1 MLNRR
6 RNADQR
12 HGPGAA
18 VAPPPGA
25 AAAAA
30 GNAVTSSSGA
40 ISSAS
45 VSVSAAGPSSH
56 AHEIHSSTA
65 LDEVINERVAAF
77 APCNLP
83 SLVNDDTMDEASG
96 GVGTLGDVTLVGGT
110 TRYRVRIT
118 QAVLL
123 MYLHIGSDPPGFPRV
138 EPCAKME
145 CWVDPMV
152 AHVAKSAHRSG
163 RGSGAGGGSDSIAE
177 TLERQ
182 YRSVLRDDVGVM
194 RVVEASLEV
203 SKSAL
208 AKSRRMARDGRILI
222 HYNGHG
228 MPRATDLGEV
238 WVFDKERTHYVP
250 LNITEMAELAD
261 TPAIYVFDCNSA
273 GSLLQRWCRDRL
285 HEKRP
290 HDLFVCACSPGE
302 TLPLSPALPADLL
315 TSCLTTPLRMALE
328 WYIGFSFHA
337 MLLPHVTADMIRNMP
352 GDCNDRKS
360 PRGELNWILNAV
372 TDTIAWCTLPPA
384 QFHYLFRQGT
394 SIKGIFRNCILA
406 DRLLR
411 ESGCTP
417 MTYPALSEEAHL
429 HPMWELWE
437 YTVDKCV
444 SQLPRLLA
452 ATDEAPAAY
461 EPSSFFDD
469 QLTAFEVWVESGDMA
484 EVPEQLPCV
493 LLALTQVL
501 YRVRA
506 FTLLAKYLDSGRTA
520 GKRAIL
526 CGILP
531 YMSKLVTQAPEV
543 FLIVTVLWMQVIR
556 ADPAEGCNEMQKC
569 QCEKYFTSL
578 LKLEESSTLIE
589 YVEYGQMVN
598 YARVESPQMPSPSFS
613 PTTATAAPRQKRAEF
628 QPRSQTWASTTSLDG
643 AAEAGEQPL
652 QPMQP
657 MRSPLAEAPLP
668 PPPPAQSD
676 LAAAKLNSVANHLV
690 NPGHTVYF
698 LMKDVNLSRCKSM
711 ACYVLCQFLQRGE
724 RQCILS
730 WNNRLLNAA
739 FPCLSSTNAELRSWA
754 CLVLSRLFL
763 GLRHAKKFASKEC
776 TSRLDLFT
784 RLLQDR
790 SPVVRSSCVTLL
802 ASIVG
807 VRVDLLPHDQQV
819 RRLHMEKSLLIKLRE
834 YIFDASMNVREE
846 LIFFCCEVLHA
857 YRGVLSLAHRENISE
872 YVLEVGQQG
881 NRWVLEEA
889 QVGVK
894 SQLNAARPTVSSL
907 FDDTVVFDTSFLTAD
922 DPLPPTREVEAS
934 QLSPAALQ
942 MVEGLLHDAAL
953 VLCMLYA
960 NCDGVLVNKE
970 LRYLSNG
977 APPQSQRFASEA
989 LRTMSRVAS
998 AESAEYW
1005 SEADRT
1011 RATWNTDI
1019 MRQLVLDMRDRKLEP
1034 HRRYTYTGSSPLLL
1048 QDPNGHLDTNSN
1060 GAASAEA
1067 LLVSRRNTEAERHL
1081 VLRSAV
1087 RPDTVVC
1094 TTFRALEASMV
1105 VATKNQRIS
1114 YISYDNYNSQQ
1125 ELHSFPVQLS
1135 GPLHDV
1141 HIINDLSEQS
1151 GLLLVDKRGV
1161 FTLMKGCWDPNSV
1174 PTEAAVF
1181 SACPPPPANRWL
1193 DLKSTYRSSAAVLFY
1208 GGPIATDG
1216 GTAIHMV
1223 SLAEEQ
1229 VVQRLSVSGNPVLTS
1244 LETHTTQR
1252 ALLAGFSDGV
1262 VRYYDDRQRQGQM
1275 GAVGMVS
1282 CRAPGAAVAAA
1293 VEAVVGAGPIA
1304 TNTGF
1309 SIAAATRSAFFIFD
1323 PRKLSEPQL
1332 CVTHQDLYYGHGRVE
1347 GASLD
1352 IGGVGADAAAA
1363 SLSSLPNTST
1373 VPVPCPPLA
1382 PRIVRCSVGIHTGLV
1397 GLCFQNNTYAAFNTK
1412 GLILNERPLAVMAD
1426 GVVEPALSQQL
1437 QQGRQSSGPPILPGS
1452 CVAHPLRPLM
1462 TFGGELMFLQL

>member
-6 RNADQR
+6 RNTDQR
-12 HGPGAA
+12 RGPSAA
-18 VAPPPGA
+18 VAPSPGSGGATAVPA
-25 AAAAA
+25 AITGSASDGTSSALVTVAA
-30 GNAVTSSSGA
+30 GS
-40 ISSAS
+40 
-45 VSVSAAGPSSH
+45 SSH
-56 AHEIHSSTA
+56 AHELHSSRA
-65 LDEVINERVAAF
+65 LDEVISERVAAF
-77 APCNLP
+77 APSNLP

-96 GVGTLGDVTLVGGT
+96 GLDTLGDVTLVRAT

-118 QAVLL
+118 HAVLL
-123 MYLHIGSDPPGFPRV
+123 MYLHIGNDPPGFPRV

-152 AHVAKSAHRSG
+152 AHVATSAY
-163 RGSGAGGGSDSIAE
+163 RGSRGTGAGGGSDSIAE
-177 TLERQ
+177 ALERQ
-182 YRSVLRDDVGVM
+182 YRTVLRDEVCVM

-203 SKSAL
+203 SKLAL
-208 AKSRRMARDGRILI
+208 VNSRRMARDGRILV

-250 LNITEMAELAD
+250 LNITEIAELVEA
-261 TPAIYVFDCNSA
+261 PAIYVFDCNSA
-273 GSLLQRWCRDRL
+273 GALLQRWCRDQL
-285 HEKRP
+285 QEKRP
-290 HDLFVCACSPGE
+290 HDLFICACGPGE

-337 MLLPHVTADMIRNMP
+337 VLLPHVTADMIRNIP
-352 GDCNDRKS
+352 GDYNDRKS

-372 TDTIAWCTLPPA
+372 TDTIAWCTLPPT
-384 QFHYLFRQGT
+384 QFHYLFRQST
-394 SIKGIFRNCILA
+394 AVKGIFRNCILA

-411 ESGCTP
+411 GSGCTP
-417 MTYPALSEEAHL
+417 MTYPALSQEAHL

-437 YTVDKCV
+437 YMVDKCV

-452 ATDEAPAAY
+452 ATDGVPAAY
-461 EPSSFFDD
+461 EPSTFFDD

-493 LLALTQVL
+493 LLALTQVQ

-543 FLIVTVLWMQVIR
+543 FLIVTVLWMQVVR
-556 ADPAEGCNEMQKC
+556 ADPVEGCNEMQKC
-569 QCEKYFTSL
+569 QCEKYLTSL
-578 LKLEESSTLIE
+578 LKLEEASTSIE

-598 YARVESPQMPSPSFS
+598 YVRGESPQLPSPSFS
-613 PTTATAAPRQKRAEF
+613 PTSTTAAPRQKRPNS
-628 QPRSQTWASTTSLDG
+628 QPRLQAWASTASLDG
-643 AAEAGEQPL
+643 AAEQPL

-657 MRSPLAEAPLP
+657 MSSLLAEAPPRSAP
-668 PPPPAQSD
+668 PGPV
-676 LAAAKLNSVANHLV
+676 AAKLNSVASHLV
-690 NPGHTVYF
+690 HPGHTVYF

-711 ACYVLCQFLQRGE
+711 SCYVLCQFLQRGE

-776 TSRLDLFT
+776 ASRLDLFT

-807 VRVDLLPHDQQV
+807 VRVDFLPHEQQV

-834 YIFDASMNVREE
+834 YVFDASMNVREE

-857 YRGVLSLAHRENISE
+857 YRSVLSPAHREKISE

-881 NRWVLEEA
+881 SQWALEEA
-889 QVGVK
+889 EVGVK
-894 SQLNAARPTVSSL
+894 SQLNVARPTVNAL
-907 FDDTVVFDTSFLTAD
+907 FDDTVVFETSFLTAD
-922 DPLPPTREVEAS
+922 DPLPPTRELEAS
-934 QLSPAALQ
+934 KLSPAALQ
-942 MVEGLLHDAAL
+942 IVEGLLHDAAL

-960 NCDGVLVNKE
+960 NCDSVLVNKA
-970 LRYLSNG
+970 LRCLATG
-977 APPQSQRFASEA
+977 VPPQSQRFASEA
-989 LRTMSRVAS
+989 LRTMSRVTS

-1034 HRRYTYTGSSPLLL
+1034 HRRYTSAGSSPLFS
-1048 QDPNGHLDTNSN
+1048 QNPNRHLTTSGN
-1060 GAASAEA
+1060 GAASAA
-1067 LLVSRRNTEAERHL
+1067 SLLASRKNTEAERHL

-1087 RPDTVVC
+1087 RPDAVAC
-1094 TTFRALEASMV
+1094 TAFRTLEASMV
-1105 VATKNQRIS
+1105 VATKDQRIW
-1114 YISYDNYNSQQ
+1114 YVSYDNYDSQQ
-1125 ELHSFPVQLS
+1125 ELHSFAVQLS

-1151 GLLLVDKRGV
+1151 GLLLVDKRGG

-1174 PTEAAVF
+1174 PTGAAVF

-1216 GTAIHMV
+1216 GTAIHMM

-1282 CRAPGAAVAAA
+1282 CRAPAAA
-1293 VEAVVGAGPIA
+1293 LTAAMEAVVGAGPVA

-1309 SIAAATRSAFFIFD
+1309 AIAAATRSCFFIFD
-1323 PRKLSEPQL
+1323 SRKLSEPQL
-1332 CVTHQDLYYGHGRVE
+1332 CVTNQDLYYGRGGLER
-1347 GASLD
+1347 ASLD
-1352 IGGVGADAAAA
+1352 NGSIDTDAAAA
-1363 SLSSLPNTST
+1363 SLSLSLPTTST
-1373 VPVPCPPLA
+1373 IHAPGPPPA
-1382 PRIVRCSVGIHTGLV
+1382 PRIMRCSVGIHTGLV

-1412 GLILNERPLAVMAD
+1412 GLILNEYPLTVMMGGA
-1426 GVVEPALSQQL
+1426 GESTLSQQRQL
-1437 QQGRQSSGPPILPGS
+1437 QQGQHASCLSILPGS

-1462 TFGGELMFLQL
+1462 SFGGELMFLQL

>member
-1 MLNRR
+1 MLHRR
-6 RNADQR
+6 RNADPR
-12 HGPGAA
+12 RGLAPA
-18 VAPPPGA
+18 VPP
-25 AAAAA
+25 A
-30 GNAVTSSSGA
+30 GTTLASSSGA
-40 ISSAS
+40 TGFSPTS
-45 VSVSAAGPSSH
+45 VSVAWSSSH
-56 AHEIHSSTA
+56 PHEPHSSTA
-65 LDEVINERVAAF
+65 LDDVISERVAAF
-77 APCNLP
+77 APSKLP
-83 SLVNDDTMDEASG
+83 SLVSDDATDEVSG
-96 GVGTLGDVTLVGGT
+96 DVGTPGDVTLVGGT
-110 TRYRVRIT
+110 TRHRVRIT
-118 QAVLL
+118 HAVLL
-123 MYLHIGSDPPGFPRV
+123 VYLHIGSDPPGFPRV

-145 CWVDPMV
+145 CWLDPMV
-152 AHVAKSAHRSG
+152 AHVAQNAYRSS
-163 RGSGAGGGSDSIAE
+163 RGNGSSSNGGGGSDNIAE

-182 YRSVLRDDVGVM
+182 YRSVLRDDMGFM

-203 SKSAL
+203 SKAAL
-208 AKSRRMARDGRILI
+208 QKSRRMARDGCILV

-228 MPRATDLGEV
+228 MPRATDLGEF
-238 WVFDKERTHYVP
+238 WVFDKDRTHYVP
-250 LNITEMAELAD
+250 LNITEIAGLIE

-273 GSLLQRWCRDRL
+273 GSLLARWCRDRL

-290 HDLFVCACSPGE
+290 HDMFICACSPGE

-328 WYIGFSFHA
+328 WYIGFSRHA
-337 MLLPHVTADMIRNMP
+337 VLLPHVTADMIRNIP
-352 GDCNDRKS
+352 GDYNDRKS
-360 PRGELNWILNAV
+360 PRGELNWILSAV

-417 MTYPALSEEAHL
+417 MTYPPLSEEAHL

-452 ATDEAPAAY
+452 ATRDASAVY

-484 EVPEQLPCV
+484 KVPEQLPCV

-506 FTLLAKYLDSGRTA
+506 FTLLAKYLDSGRTS

-531 YMSKLVTQAPEV
+531 YLSKLITQAPEV

-556 ADPAEGCNEMQKC
+556 ADPVEGCNEMQKC

-578 LKLEESSTLIE
+578 LKLEEASTCIE
-589 YVEYGQMVN
+589 YVEYGQMVK
-598 YARVESPQMPSPSFS
+598 YARVESPRATCPSPFS
-613 PTTATAAPRQKRAEF
+613 MSATAAAPRQKRSEL
-628 QPRSQTWASTTSLDG
+628 QPHLQAWTSVASLDG
-643 AAEAGEQPL
+643 AGDISEQQLQPIRPIHPSYTESPPQQPL
-652 QPMQP
+652 QP
-657 MRSPLAEAPLP
+657 APSG
-668 PPPPAQSD
+668 QVV
-676 LAAAKLNSVANHLV
+676 AKPSSVANHLV
-690 NPGHTVYF
+690 NSGQTVYF
-698 LMKDVNLSRCKSM
+698 LMRDVNLSRCKSM
-711 ACYVLCQFLQRGE
+711 SCYVLCQFLQRGE

-763 GLRHAKKFASKEC
+763 GLRHAKNFASKEC
-776 TSRLDLFT
+776 ASRLDLFT

-807 VRVDLLPHDQQV
+807 VRVDLLPHKEQV
-819 RRLHMEKSLLIKLRE
+819 RRLHMEKSLLIRLRE
-834 YIFDASMNVREE
+834 YVFDASMSVREE
-846 LIFFCCEVLHA
+846 LIFFCCGVLHS
-857 YRGVLSLAHRENISE
+857 YRGVLSPAHQDNISE

-881 NRWVLEEA
+881 NRWALEEA
-889 QVGVK
+889 EVGVK
-894 SQLNAARPTVSSL
+894 SQLNTARPTVNSL

-922 DPLPPTREVEAS
+922 DPLPPTRNVEAS
-934 QLSPAALQ
+934 RFSPIALQ

-960 NCDGVLVNKE
+960 NCDSVLVNKV
-970 LRYLSNG
+970 LHGLTTG
-977 APPQSQRFASEA
+977 APPQSQRFASET

-1005 SEADRT
+1005 SEAERT
-1011 RATWNTDI
+1011 RATWNTDM

-1034 HRRYTYTGSSPLLL
+1034 HRRNASVGISPVSA
-1048 QDPNGHLDTNSN
+1048 QGYGASFGPIGN
-1060 GAASAEA
+1060 GAAEA
-1067 LLVSRRNTEAERHL
+1067 AASIPVPQKNNEAERHL

-1087 RPDTVVC
+1087 PPNMVVC
-1094 TTFRALEASMV
+1094 TAFRALDASMV
-1105 VATKNQRIS
+1105 VATKNQRVS
-1114 YISYDNYNSQQ
+1114 FISYDSYNSQQ
-1125 ELHSFPVQLS
+1125 ELHSFAVQLS
-1135 GPLHDV
+1135 GPLHDM

-1151 GLLLVDKRGV
+1151 GLLLVDKRGG
-1161 FTLMKGCWDPNSV
+1161 FTLMRSCWDSNSV

-1193 DLKSTYRSSAAVLFY
+1193 DLKSTYRSSAAMLFY
-1208 GGPIATDG
+1208 GGPIAADG
-1216 GTAIHMV
+1216 GTAIHML

-1229 VVQRLSVSGNPVLTS
+1229 VVQRLSVSGNPTLTS

-1252 ALLAGFSDGV
+1252 ALLAGFSDGI

-1275 GAVGMVS
+1275 GAVGTVN
-1282 CRAPGAAVAAA
+1282 CRVPGAAGTA
-1293 VEAVVGAGPIA
+1293 VMEAVVGTGPIA

-1309 SIAAATRSAFFIFD
+1309 SIAAATRSALFIFD
-1323 PRKLSEPQL
+1323 SRRLSEPQL
-1332 CVTHQDLYYGHGRVE
+1332 CFSHHDLYCDNGGAER
-1347 GASLD
+1347 ASLNASG
-1352 IGGVGADAAAA
+1352 IGADAATAL
-1363 SLSSLPNTST
+1363 SSSLPTTGAATAHSLPL
-1373 VPVPCPPLA
+1373 VPS
-1382 PRIVRCSVGIHTGLV
+1382 ITRCSVGIHTGLV

-1412 GLILNERPLAVMAD
+1412 GLILNERPLTVMRD
-1426 GVVEPALSQQL
+1426 GSEELGLSKPQQEGHSPA
-1437 QQGRQSSGPPILPGS
+1437 SSILPSS

-1462 TFGGELMFLQL
+1462 TFGGDLMFLQL

>member
-6 RNADQR
+6 RHADQR
-12 HGPGAA
+12 RGPATA
-18 VAPPPGA
+18 VALGPVSAVTAAGA
-25 AAAAA
+25 AA
-30 GNAVTSSSGA
+30 TSSGA
-40 ISSAS
+40 TNSAPVTAS
-45 VSVSAAGPSSH
+45 VAVPGSH
-56 AHEIHSSTA
+56 THELHSSTA

-83 SLVNDDTMDEASG
+83 SLINDDAMDEASG
-96 GVGTLGDVTLVGGT
+96 GIGTSGDVTLVGGAA
-110 TRYRVRIT
+110 RNRVRIT

-145 CWVDPMV
+145 CWIDPMV
-152 AHVAKSAHRSG
+152 AHVAQSAYRSS

-182 YRSVLRDDVGVM
+182 YRSVLRDDVGVT
-194 RVVEASLEV
+194 RVVEESLEL
-203 SKSAL
+203 SKAAL
-208 AKSRRMARDGRILI
+208 VKSRRMARDGRVLI

-228 MPRATDLGEV
+228 MPRATELGEV

-250 LNITEMAELAD
+250 LNITEIAEMVD
-261 TPAIYVFDCNSA
+261 TPAIYIFDCNSA
-273 GSLLQRWCRDRL
+273 GCLLQRWCRDRL
-285 HEKRP
+285 QEKRP
-290 HDLFVCACSPGE
+290 HDLFICACSPGE
-302 TLPLSPALPADLL
+302 TLPLNPNLPADLL

-328 WYIGFSFHA
+328 WYIDCSCHA
-337 MLLPHVTADMIRNMP
+337 VLLPHVTADMIRNIP
-352 GDCNDRKS
+352 GDYSDRKS

-384 QFHYLFRQGT
+384 QFHHLFRQGT
-394 SIKGIFRNCILA
+394 SVKSIFRNCILA

-411 ESGCTP
+411 ESGCIP
-417 MTYPALSEEAHL
+417 MTYPALSEEGHL

-452 ATDEAPAAY
+452 ATDEAPATY
-461 EPSSFFDD
+461 EPSTFFDD

-556 ADPAEGCNEMQKC
+556 ADPVEGCNEMQKF

-578 LKLEESSTLIE
+578 LKLEEASTLIE

-598 YARVESPQMPSPSFS
+598 YARAESPYMPRSGFS
-613 PTTATAAPRQKRAEF
+613 PTTVIAAPRQRRAEL
-628 QPRSQTWASTTSLDG
+628 QSRLQTWASTASLDG
-643 AAEAGEQPL
+643 TAEAAEQPH
-652 QPMQP
+652 QPIHP
-657 MRSPLAEAPLP
+657 VRSPCAEAPPQP
-668 PPPPAQSD
+668 PQPAHSG
-676 LAAAKLNSVANHLV
+676 LAATKLSSVANHLV

-711 ACYVLCQFLQRGE
+711 SCYVLCQFLQRGE

-739 FPCLSSTNAELRSWA
+739 FPCLSATNAELRSWA
-754 CLVLSRLFL
+754 CLVLSRLCL

-776 TSRLDLFT
+776 ASRLDLFT

-807 VRVDLLPHDQQV
+807 VRVDLLPHEQQV
-819 RRLHMEKSLLIKLRE
+819 RRLHMEKSLLIKLRG
-834 YIFDASMNVREE
+834 YVFDASMNVREE
-846 LIFFCCEVLHA
+846 LIFFCCQVLHA
-857 YRGVLSLAHRENISE
+857 YRGVLSPAHREKISE

-881 NRWVLEEA
+881 TRWALEEA
-889 QVGVK
+889 EVGVK
-894 SQLNAARPTVSSL
+894 SQLNTARPTVSSL
-907 FDDTVVFDTSFLTAD
+907 FDDTVVFDTCFLTAD

-934 QLSPAALQ
+934 KLTPPALQ
-942 MVEGLLHDAAL
+942 MMEGLLHDAAL

-960 NCDGVLVNKE
+960 NCDGALVNKA
-970 LRYLSNG
+970 LRHLATG
-977 APPQSQRFASEA
+977 ATPQSQRFASEA

-1034 HRRYTYTGSSPLLL
+1034 HRRYVSAGSSPVLSE
-1048 QDPNGHLDTNSN
+1048 DHNGSLSTSGN
-1060 GAASAEA
+1060 GAASA
-1067 LLVSRRNTEAERHL
+1067 SRKNTEAERHL
-1081 VLRSAV
+1081 VLHSAV
-1087 RPDTVVC
+1087 RPNTVVC
-1094 TTFRALEASMV
+1094 AAFRALEASMV
-1105 VATKNQRIS
+1105 VATKSQRIS

-1125 ELHSFPVQLS
+1125 ELHSFPVRLS

-1141 HIINDLSEQS
+1141 HIVNDLSEQS
-1151 GLLLVDKRGV
+1151 GLLLVDKRGG

-1181 SACPPPPANRWL
+1181 SACPPPPVNRWL

-1262 VRYYDDRQRQGQM
+1262 VRYYDDRQRQEQM

-1282 CRAPGAAVAAA
+1282 CRAPGAAVTAPME
-1293 VEAVVGAGPIA
+1293 VVVGAGPIA
-1304 TNTGF
+1304 ASHGF

-1323 PRKLSEPQL
+1323 SRKLSEPQL
-1332 CVTHQDLYYGHGRVE
+1332 FVTHQDLYYGRGAFER
-1347 GASLD
+1347 ASLD
-1352 IGGVGADAAAA
+1352 IGGIGPDAAVA
-1363 SLSSLPNTST
+1363 SMPLSPTAST
-1373 VPVPCPPLA
+1373 TPVPDPPPA
-1382 PRIVRCSVGIHTGLV
+1382 PRITRCSVGIHTGLV
-1397 GLCFQNNTYAAFNTK
+1397 ALSFQNNTYAAFNTK
-1412 GLILNERPLAVMAD
+1412 GLILNERPLTVMMDAT
-1426 GVVEPALSQQL
+1426 GETTGAPQ
-1437 QQGRQSSGPPILPGS
+1437 QQGGHSSDLPILPGS

>member
-12 HGPGAA
+12 RGPGAA
-18 VAPPPGA
+18 VASPPGA
-25 AAAAA
+25 AATAA
-30 GNAVTSSSGA
+30 GTAVASSSGA
-40 ISSAS
+40 TNSAS
-45 VSVSAAGPSSH
+45 VIVPAAGPSSH

-96 GVGTLGDVTLVGGT
+96 GVGTLGDVALVGET

-118 QAVLL
+118 QAVVL
-123 MYLHIGSDPPGFPRV
+123 MYLHIGSDPPGFLRV

-152 AHVAKSAHRSG
+152 AHVAKSAHRG
-163 RGSGAGGGSDSIAE
+163 GCGSGAGGGSDSIAE

-182 YRSVLRDDVGVM
+182 YRSVLRDDVGFI

-208 AKSRRMARDGRILI
+208 AKSRRIARSSRILI

-250 LNITEMAELAD
+250 LNITEMTELVG

-337 MLLPHVTADMIRNMP
+337 MLLPHVTEDMIRNMP

-444 SQLPRLLA
+444 SQLPRLLS

-469 QLTAFEVWVESGDMA
+469 QLTAFEVWVEWGDMA

-569 QCEKYFTSL
+569 QGEKYFTSL
-578 LKLEESSTLIE
+578 LKLEEASTLIE

-598 YARVESPQMPSPSFS
+598 YARVESPQMPSPNFS
-613 PTTATAAPRQKRAEF
+613 PTAATAAPRQKRAEF

-643 AAEAGEQPL
+643 ATDAGEQPL

-657 MRSPLAEAPLP
+657 MRSPLAEAPS
-668 PPPPAQSD
+668 PPPAQSG

-776 TSRLDLFT
+776 ASRLDLFT

-819 RRLHMEKSLLIKLRE
+819 RRLQMEKSLLIKLRE

-857 YRGVLSLAHRENISE
+857 YRGVLSLAHRENIAE

-881 NRWVLEEA
+881 NRWALEEA

-934 QLSPAALQ
+934 KLSPAALQ

-960 NCDGVLVNKE
+960 NCDGALVNKA
-970 LRYLSNG
+970 LRCLSTG

-1034 HRRYTYTGSSPLLL
+1034 HRRYAYTGSSPLLS
-1048 QDPNGHLDTNSN
+1048 QDSNGHLGTKGN

-1067 LLVSRRNTEAERHL
+1067 LSVSCRNAEAERHL

-1094 TTFRALEASMV
+1094 TAFRALEASMV

-1141 HIINDLSEQS
+1141 HVINDLSEQS
-1151 GLLLVDKRGV
+1151 GLLLVDKRGG
-1161 FTLMKGCWDPNSV
+1161 FTLMKGCWAPYSV

-1282 CRAPGAAVAAA
+1282 CRAPGAAVTAA
-1293 VEAVVGAGPIA
+1293 VEAVVGAGPVA

-1332 CVTHQDLYYGHGRVE
+1332 SVTHQDLYYGYGGLE

-1352 IGGVGADAAAA
+1352 IGGIGADAAAA
-1363 SLSSLPNTST
+1363 SLSSSLPNTST
-1373 VPVPCPPLA
+1373 VPVPCPPSA
-1382 PRIVRCSVGIHTGLV
+1382 PRIARCSVGIHTGLV

-1412 GLILNERPLAVMAD
+1412 GLILNERPLAVMVG
-1426 GVVEPALSQQL
+1426 GVEEPALSQQQ
-1437 QQGRQSSGPPILPGS
+1437 QQGRQSSGPSILPGS

>member
-657 MRSPLAEAPLP
+657 MRSPLAEAPP
-668 PPPPAQSD
+668 PPPP
-676 LAAAKLNSVANHLV
+676 
-690 NPGHTVYF
+690 P
-698 LMKDVNLSRCKSM
+698 
-711 ACYVLCQFLQRGE
+711 
-724 RQCILS
+724 
-730 WNNRLLNAA
+730 
-739 FPCLSSTNAELRSWA
+739 
-754 CLVLSRLFL
+754 
-763 GLRHAKKFASKEC
+763 
-776 TSRLDLFT
+776 
-784 RLLQDR
+784 
-790 SPVVRSSCVTLL
+790 
-802 ASIVG
+802 
-807 VRVDLLPHDQQV
+807 
-819 RRLHMEKSLLIKLRE
+819 
-834 YIFDASMNVREE
+834 
-846 LIFFCCEVLHA
+846 
-857 YRGVLSLAHRENISE
+857 
-872 YVLEVGQQG
+872 
-881 NRWVLEEA
+881 
-889 QVGVK
+889 
-894 SQLNAARPTVSSL
+894 
-907 FDDTVVFDTSFLTAD
+907 
-922 DPLPPTREVEAS
+922 
-934 QLSPAALQ
+934 
-942 MVEGLLHDAAL
+942 
-953 VLCMLYA
+953 
-960 NCDGVLVNKE
+960 
-970 LRYLSNG
+970 
-977 APPQSQRFASEA
+977 
-989 LRTMSRVAS
+989 
-998 AESAEYW
+998 
-1005 SEADRT
+1005 
-1011 RATWNTDI
+1011 
-1019 MRQLVLDMRDRKLEP
+1019 
-1034 HRRYTYTGSSPLLL
+1034 
-1048 QDPNGHLDTNSN
+1048 
-1060 GAASAEA
+1060 
-1067 LLVSRRNTEAERHL
+1067 
-1081 VLRSAV
+1081 
-1087 RPDTVVC
+1087 
-1094 TTFRALEASMV
+1094 
-1105 VATKNQRIS
+1105 
-1114 YISYDNYNSQQ
+1114 
-1125 ELHSFPVQLS
+1125 
-1135 GPLHDV
+1135 
-1141 HIINDLSEQS
+1141 
-1151 GLLLVDKRGV
+1151 
-1161 FTLMKGCWDPNSV
+1161 
-1174 PTEAAVF
+1174 
-1181 SACPPPPANRWL
+1181 
-1193 DLKSTYRSSAAVLFY
+1193 
-1208 GGPIATDG
+1208 
-1216 GTAIHMV
+1216 
-1223 SLAEEQ
+1223 
-1229 VVQRLSVSGNPVLTS
+1229 
-1244 LETHTTQR
+1244 
-1252 ALLAGFSDGV
+1252 
-1262 VRYYDDRQRQGQM
+1262 
-1275 GAVGMVS
+1275 
-1282 CRAPGAAVAAA
+1282 
-1293 VEAVVGAGPIA
+1293 
-1304 TNTGF
+1304 
-1309 SIAAATRSAFFIFD
+1309 
-1323 PRKLSEPQL
+1323 
-1332 CVTHQDLYYGHGRVE
+1332 
-1347 GASLD
+1347 
-1352 IGGVGADAAAA
+1352 
-1363 SLSSLPNTST
+1363 
-1373 VPVPCPPLA
+1373 
-1382 PRIVRCSVGIHTGLV
+1382 
-1397 GLCFQNNTYAAFNTK
+1397 
-1412 GLILNERPLAVMAD
+1412 
-1426 GVVEPALSQQL
+1426 
-1437 QQGRQSSGPPILPGS
+1437 
-1452 CVAHPLRPLM
+1452 
-1462 TFGGELMFLQL
+1462 